1 MKRSRGENVFREP
14 TRNGTEQ
21 GAQRGVRTR
30 AFKGCIKITK
40 KSLGVIV
47 GILTG
52 HGRVNYHVGKLR
64 ISVDAVCKF
73 CEERIYI
80 RTMNIYLLE

>member
-1 MKRSRGENVFREP
+1 MLKGEYEHVRS
-14 TRNGTEQ
+14 
-21 GAQRGVRTR
+21 
-30 AFKGCIKITK
+30 KDCIKITK

-64 ISVDAVCKF
+64 ISMDAVCKF